1 MQSSIPQIL
10 VAAFPSRRAAA
21 RAVAAVTARH
31 VRAILRA
38 AVVDGA
44 RFRSG
49 SRSVTADDASG
60 MGLDARLR
68 ASDSF
73 AFVVLERAAA
83 TSARS
88 IIEGLG
94 PRGVIALPD
103 ADVGALLQRAD
114 DLHPIPFAA

>member
-31 VRAILRA
+31 VGAVLRA

-49 SRSVTADDASG
+49 SRSLPARDASG
-60 MGLDARLR
+60 TTLDARLR
-68 ASDSF
+68 AADSF
-73 AFVVLERAAA
+73 AFVVLEQAAA

-88 IIEGLG
+88 IIEQLG
-94 PRGVIALPD
+94 PRDVVALPD
-103 ADVGALLQRAD
+103 SDVGALLERAD